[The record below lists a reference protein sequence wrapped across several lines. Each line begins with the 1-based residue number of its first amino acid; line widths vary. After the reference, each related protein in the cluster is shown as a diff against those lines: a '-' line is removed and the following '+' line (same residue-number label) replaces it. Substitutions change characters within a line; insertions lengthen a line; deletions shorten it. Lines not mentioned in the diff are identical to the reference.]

1 MKSLINSINESM
13 RASRARTTNDV
24 NLIVGCSV
32 SMTDAINDI
41 QDIYNFYNKP
51 NLYLLDGN
59 TITEFDSVRDLIEML
74 DGGHNCSFDTL
85 NKFYKKHIGEL
96 NIFIQN

>member
-1 MKSLINSINESM
+1 MKSLINSTNEGM
-13 RASRARTTNDV
+13 RASRVRTKNDV
-24 NLIVGCSV
+24 NLIVGCSG

-59 TITEFDSVRDLIEML
+59 EIIEFDSVRDLIEMI
-74 DGGHNCSFDTL
+74 GGSHSCSFDTL

>member
-1 MKSLINSINESM
+1 MKSLDYSINEGK
-13 RASRARTTNDV
+13 RASRVRTTNGV
-24 NLIVGCSV
+24 NLIIGCSG
-32 SMTDAINDI
+32 SMTDGINDI

-51 NLYLLDGN
+51 NLYLLDGDK
-59 TITEFDSVRDLIEML
+59 ITEFDSVRDLIEML
-74 DGGHNCSFDTL
+74 GGSHSCSFDAL